1 MPSNDLVA
9 DGKAL
14 AKVGFFVQLGVTVVL
29 AAAAA
34 TATDLNGVISVL
46 LGCFA
51 SVVPNGIFAFFAFR
65 FSGAQQAKAVATSL
79 MQGARYKLGLA
90 ALIFGIAFIA
100 FEAQP
105 VLLFCAFAIATIS
118 YWLTMFRVSQSS

>member
-14 AKVGFFVQLGVTVVL
+14 AKTGFFVQLGVTVVL
-29 AAAAA
+29 AIAAAIL
-34 TATDLNGVISVL
+34 TDLNGVESVL
-46 LGCFA
+46 LGCCA
-51 SVVPNGIFAFFAFR
+51 SVIPNGIFAFFAFR
-65 FSGAQQAKAVATSL
+65 FAGAQQAKAVASSL

-90 ALIFGIAFIA
+90 ALIFGIAFIV

-105 VLLFCAFAIATIS
+105 VLLFCAFAVATIS
-118 YWLTMFRVSQSS
+118 YWLTMFRVSVRF